1 MRNSDWADYVTRV
14 ITNTVPALEARLA
27 AGDDVDLD
35 VLEELRAGFEFLRA
49 NTDEVTTLE
58 SVTEVLAYES
68 ELEARGGSAAVR
80 AFRSLAANAK
90 TFFPLNSTSR
100 VIDRRRPYEVVLE
113 EHFDAGFDLYV
124 GQLERAAN
132 DQERARIAE
141 TAKGFQDV
149 WGVRGESLL
158 TLRSQ
163 KEAGA
168 RIGFMH
174 INTTPSMRDAER
186 KGRFHAISLLAAAA
200 RRLPVT

>member
-1 MRNSDWADYVTRV
+1 MRNSDWADYADRV
-14 ITNTVPALEARLA
+14 LTNTVPALEARIA
-27 AGDDVDLD
+27 AGQDVDLNA
-35 VLEELRAGFEFLRA
+35 LALLRNGIAFLQENA
-49 NTDEVTTLE
+49 DEIKTLE

-68 ELEARGGSAAVR
+68 ELEVLGGSDAVR
-80 AFRSLAANAK
+80 AFRPLATNAK
-90 TFFPLNSTSR
+90 AFFPLNSTSR
-100 VIDRRRPYEVVLE
+100 VIDRRRPYEAELVN
-113 EHFDAGFDLYV
+113 HFDAGFDLYA
-124 GQLERAAN
+124 GLLERATN
-132 DQERARIAE
+132 DQERTRIAE

-163 KEAGA
+163 AEASV

-174 INTTPSMRDAER
+174 INTAPSMRDAER